1 MIFPAFIFSHKGWF
15 ITFFGNL
22 QKKTRRMIF
31 IGDIM
36 LIDERASENS
46 NRRFNTTDMIG
57 LLTRQLRENA

>member
-1 MIFPAFIFSHKGWF
+1 
-15 ITFFGNL
+15 
-22 QKKTRRMIF
+22 MIF

-36 LIDERASENS
+36 LIDERASKNS

>member
-1 MIFPAFIFSHKGWF
+1 MI
-15 ITFFGNL
+15 L
-22 QKKTRRMIF
+22 